1 MVYYNE
7 DYSKFMERS
16 FIMDTSS
23 IESLK
28 LVRKTNQDLLN
39 FFNDSYISK
48 LEQVQSLKT
57 EDFELKAKID
67 QLIKTLDVYS
77 FKTSTGHNVFSPFS
91 VDTTSQQEKATQIEL
106 QLKELQDMQ
115 QTLHLQIK
123 EDEEETALLKKRIT
137 DLSTSNRHIDDLLTE
152 VTEEVSTINNEDT
165 TETGGPDT
173 DSLTAAD
180 HGKNILRLYQYEKKQ
195 LADRIQSDITDVL
208 DSNSHKLD
216 VLSWL
221 IRSNINRAKVT
232 LEELTSSTAKLADH
246 VDELAN
252 SLSGES
258 DSEEPVWN
266 HLEKLFQGYKDEH
279 PECGISYN
287 INCADYAMNIPGI
300 VATYLLSITKDI
312 MDNIFVHSNANKVS
326 IKIYLSSKLIDVYIN
341 DNGVGIDNNYDTNS
355 PWYSSLHRIKEIIY
369 LLNGTLKIDGDSKT
383 GTNVRF
389 TIPLE

>member
-1 MVYYNE
+1 
-7 DYSKFMERS
+7 
-16 FIMDTSS
+16 MDTSS

-221 IRSNINRAKVT
+221 IRSDINRAKVT

-246 VDELAN
+246 VDRK
-252 SLSGES
+252 ST
-258 DSEEPVWN
+258 V
-266 HLEKLFQGYKDEH
+266 
-279 PECGISYN
+279 
-287 INCADYAMNIPGI
+287 
-300 VATYLLSITKDI
+300 
-312 MDNIFVHSNANKVS
+312 
-326 IKIYLSSKLIDVYIN
+326 
-341 DNGVGIDNNYDTNS
+341 
-355 PWYSSLHRIKEIIY
+355 
-369 LLNGTLKIDGDSKT
+369 
-383 GTNVRF
+383 
-389 TIPLE
+389 

>member
-165 TETGGPDT
+165 TETDGPDT
-173 DSLTAAD
+173 DS
-180 HGKNILRLYQYEKKQ
+180 
-195 LADRIQSDITDVL
+195 
-208 DSNSHKLD
+208 
-216 VLSWL
+216 
-221 IRSNINRAKVT
+221 
-232 LEELTSSTAKLADH
+232 
-246 VDELAN
+246 
-252 SLSGES
+252 
-258 DSEEPVWN
+258 
-266 HLEKLFQGYKDEH
+266 
-279 PECGISYN
+279 
-287 INCADYAMNIPGI
+287 
-300 VATYLLSITKDI
+300 
-312 MDNIFVHSNANKVS
+312 
-326 IKIYLSSKLIDVYIN
+326 
-341 DNGVGIDNNYDTNS
+341 
-355 PWYSSLHRIKEIIY
+355 
-369 LLNGTLKIDGDSKT
+369 
-383 GTNVRF
+383 
-389 TIPLE
+389 